1 MLNILNKHEVHL
13 HFQVK
18 RNTYT
23 TANLWEATQKM
34 FCNGWL
40 YRVQT
45 GHRKSFFFL
54 IQDFFPPRTYSFN
67 NLFQRNSTKDLT
79 LNNKDTNFKILFFKH
94 LLNTTPFFLLHSK
107 VVSFKLAEPLGL
119 STAMKSKVILHV
131 KLKQKTSCNI

>member
-40 YRVQT
+40 YRVQM

-54 IQDFFPPRTYSFN
+54 IQDFFPHAHIV
-67 NLFQRNSTKDLT
+67 STT
-79 LNNKDTNFKILFFKH
+79 FFKE
-94 LLNTTPFFLLHSK
+94 TQ
-107 VVSFKLAEPLGL
+107 
-119 STAMKSKVILHV
+119 
-131 KLKQKTSCNI
+131 QKISH

>member
-45 GHRKSFFFL
+45 GHRKSFFF
-54 IQDFFPPRTYSFN
+54 
-67 NLFQRNSTKDLT
+67 
-79 LNNKDTNFKILFFKH
+79 
-94 LLNTTPFFLLHSK
+94 
-107 VVSFKLAEPLGL
+107 
-119 STAMKSKVILHV
+119 
-131 KLKQKTSCNI
+131 